1 MDAHGARKMTD
12 TKTYVVHAKTAGS
25 QMSIATEDPTDALR
39 SALEMQRKG
48 SMVTITDRDG
58 NLHTVAELEQS
69 VLSGDHTRPASSNSK

>member
-1 MDAHGARKMTD
+1 MTD

-25 QMSIATEDPTDALR
+25 QMSIATEDPIEALS

-48 SMVTITDRDG
+48 STVTITDRDG

-69 VLSGDHTRPASSNSK
+69 VLSGDHTKPVSSGAK